1 MREGGHKRILPGDD
15 RRDDAIDVLQRLR
28 DTPDAAG
35 ASHPM
40 VHYHL
45 GYYRH
50 LQGKDDLARDHYH
63 HARSLP
69 SAYSFP
75 FRPQS
80 IAVLEHASTLDPDD
94 AMSHYYL
101 GNLVFDGQPERGK
114 AEWETARQMDDG
126 IALVHRNLALAYE
139 QLDGDLSKAVNSL
152 ERAVECDPTNPRQLY
167 ELDVLYEKNMTPV
180 ATRLAM
186 VRAYEAVIARRTD
199 ALTRKVL
206 VNVQGGAYTEAAAR
220 REFNQGLV
228 SLAQGDTAAASS
240 ISVRPS
246 STTQTT
252 TGHGRMWRARPTS
265 STRGCD
271 DGQRSVFL
279 FRPQAGNLRQEADTH
294 C

>member
-139 QLDGDLSKAVNSL
+139 
-152 ERAVECDPTNPRQLY
+152 
-167 ELDVLYEKNMTPV
+167 
-180 ATRLAM
+180 
-186 VRAYEAVIARRTD
+186 AVIARRTD

-228 SLAQGDTAAASS
+228 SLAQGDTAAAQQHF
-240 ISVRPS
+240 REALKHDPN
-246 STTQTT
+246 
-252 TGHGRMWRARPTS
+252 HYWARAHVEGKT
-265 STRGCD
+265 D
-271 DGQRSVFL
+271 EL
-279 FRPQAGNLRQEADTH
+279 YAGLR
-294 C
+294 